1 MKKLIL
7 GLAVLAALAFV
18 AFGETDYTLSREV
31 FLLKARVAALEA
43 VKAVGL
49 TTNMIV
55 TNLNTLTFTDGTLTS
70 ASPY

>member
-7 GLAVLAALAFV
+7 GLAALAALAFV
-18 AFGETDYTLSREV
+18 AFGETDYTIARDV
-31 FLLKARVAALEA
+31 FLLKARVAVLEA
-43 VKAVGL
+43 AKAVGI

-55 TNLNTLTFTDGTLTS
+55 TNINTVTFADGALIS

>member
-43 VKAVGL
+43 AKAIGI

-55 TNLNTLTFTDGTLTS
+55 TNINTVVFTDGALTS
-70 ASPY
+70 ISPY

>member
-18 AFGETDYTLSREV
+18 AFGETDYNVARDV

-43 VKAVGL
+43 AKAIGI

-55 TNLNTLTFTDGTLTS
+55 TNINTVTFTDGSLTS
-70 ASPY
+70 ISPY